1 LTGHMKRE
9 TGNVGGETKKEI
21 FHPGYLKLD
30 KEGVLQGRVSQS
42 RAILKS
48 CRLCPR
54 HCEVDRTADETG
66 YCRTGIQSV
75 VSSYSPHFGEEDPL
89 VGIHGSGTIFFTHC
103 NLLCLFC
110 QNYEISHLGEG
121 RKVAADRLARM
132 MLDLQEMGC
141 HNINFVSPSHV
152 VAQIL
157 EALPPAIAEGLNVP
171 LIYNTGGY
179 DEVETLKLL
188 EGVFDIYMPDLKFMD
203 TEIAQ
208 KFCRAGDYPEKAK
221 AAIREM
227 HRQVGDLAVNSQGIA
242 ERGLLVRHL
251 VLPGGLAGTREA
263 MRFLSREISPNT
275 YVNIM
280 AQYRPCGQS
289 PEHPPLNRR
298 LSAAEYEEAVRM
310 AHEEGIRRLDERRG
324 LRIIRSL

>member
-1 LTGHMKRE
+1 MVRKDD
-9 TGNVGGETKKEI
+9 KKDN
-21 FHPGYLKLD
+21 FHPGYLNLY
-30 KEGVLQGRVSQS
+30 KEGGLQNRVSEA

-54 HCEVDRTADETG
+54 ECEVDRTANEKG
-66 YCRTGIQSV
+66 YCRTGILPV

-89 VGIHGSGTIFFTHC
+89 VGFKGSGTIFFTHC

-121 RKVAADRLARM
+121 REVAPDRLAKM

-141 HNINFVSPSHV
+141 HNINFVSPTHV

-157 EALPPAIAEGLNVP
+157 EALSLAIAAGLRVP
-171 LIYNTGGY
+171 LVYNTGGY
-179 DEVETLKLL
+179 DAVETLKLL
-188 EGVFDIYMPDLKFMD
+188 DGIFDIYMPDLKFMD
-203 TEIAQ
+203 GEVAE
-208 KFCRAGDYPEKAK
+208 KFCRAKDYPERAK
-221 AAIREM
+221 AAIQEM
-227 HRQVGDLAVNSQGIA
+227 HRQVGDLTIDPRGIA

-251 VLPGGLAGTREA
+251 VLPGGLAGTRQV
-263 MRFLSREISPNT
+263 MRFLAREVSPYT

-280 AQYRPCGQS
+280 AQFRPCGEAM
-289 PEHPPLNRR
+289 EHPPLNRR
-298 LSAAEYEEAVRM
+298 ITSAEYEEALRM

-324 LRIIRSL
+324 LRIIRFI

>member
-1 LTGHMKRE
+1 MKRDTE
-9 TGNVGGETKKEI
+9 NVKGEKKEK
-21 FHPGYLKLD
+21 FFQPGYLKLH
-30 KEGVLQGRVSQS
+30 KEGVLQGRVSQA

-54 HCEVDRTADETG
+54 NCEVDRTADETG
-66 YCRTGIQSV
+66 YCRTGIRSV

-89 VGIHGSGTIFFTHC
+89 VGSHGSGTIFFTHC

-121 RKVAADRLARM
+121 QKVAADRLARM
-132 MLDLQEMGC
+132 MLDLRGMGC

-152 VAQIL
+152 TAQIL
-157 EALPPAIAEGLNVP
+157 EALPLAIAEGLNAP

-179 DEVETLKLL
+179 DAVETLKLL
-188 EGVFDIYMPDLKFMD
+188 DGVFDIYMPDLKFMD
-203 TEIAQ
+203 GEVAQ
-208 KFCRAGDYPEKAK
+208 RFCRAGDYPEKAK

-227 HRQVGDLAVNSQGIA
+227 HRQVGDLTVNSRGIA

-263 MRFLSREISPNT
+263 MRFLAREISRNT

-289 PEHPPLNRR
+289 LEHPPLNRR
-298 LSAAEYEEAVRM
+298 LTVNEYEEAVRI
-310 AHEEGIRRLDERRG
+310 AHEEGIRRLDDRRG
-324 LRIIRSL
+324 LRIIRSI

>member
-1 LTGHMKRE
+1 
-9 TGNVGGETKKEI
+9 
-21 FHPGYLKLD
+21 
-30 KEGVLQGRVSQS
+30 VLQGRVAEA

-66 YCRTGIQSV
+66 YCRTGKRSV
-75 VSSYSPHFGEEDPL
+75 VSSYSPHFGEENPL
-89 VGIHGSGTIFFTHC
+89 VGIHGSGTLFFTHC

-121 RKVAADRLARM
+121 REVAPDRLARM
-132 MLDLQEMGC
+132 MLDLQETGC

-152 VAQIL
+152 VAQIV
-157 EALPPAIAEGLNVP
+157 EALPLAIAEGLRVP

-179 DEVETLKLL
+179 DAVETLKLL
-188 EGVFDIYMPDLKFMD
+188 DGVFDIYMPDLKFMD
-203 TEIAQ
+203 GEVAE

-227 HRQVGDLAVNSQGIA
+227 HRQVGDLMLNSQGIA

-251 VLPGGLAGTREA
+251 VLPGELAGTREA
-263 MRFLSREISPNT
+263 MRFLAREISRNT

-280 AQYRPCGQS
+280 AQYRPCGQAL
-289 PEHPPLNRR
+289 EHPPLNRR
-298 LSAAEYEEAVRM
+298 ITAAEYEEALRM
-310 AHEEGIRRLDERRG
+310 AHEEGIRRLDERLG
-324 LRIIRSL
+324 LRIIRSI